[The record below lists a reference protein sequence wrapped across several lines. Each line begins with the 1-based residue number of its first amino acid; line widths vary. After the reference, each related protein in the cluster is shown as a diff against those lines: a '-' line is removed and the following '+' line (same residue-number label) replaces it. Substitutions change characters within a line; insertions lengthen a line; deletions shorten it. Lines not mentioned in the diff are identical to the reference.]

1 MEIEELCACTRL
13 QNSLQENKI
22 RLINEDRFM
31 KEKEYLR
38 QLGFLIT
45 GKQYKK
51 ILIIM
56 CTVLTMLA
64 LISFGGMLIMVLATT
79 QTLLLTGFAIF
90 SVGAFLLI
98 SASFFFIIKYA
109 AKLQL
114 YRHYKKYPEDFETEV
129 DPS

>member
-1 MEIEELCACTRL
+1 
-13 QNSLQENKI
+13 
-22 RLINEDRFM
+22 M

-64 LISFGGMLIMVLATT
+64 LIVFGGMLIMVLATT
-79 QTLLLTGFAIF
+79 HTLLLTGFAIF
-90 SVGAFLLI
+90 SVGTVLLI
-98 SASFFFIIKYA
+98 FSVFFLIIKYA

-114 YRHYKKYPEDFETEV
+114 YSHYKKYPEDFETEI
-129 DPS
+129 DPT